1 MKKTTFILVSL
12 ILILVLAACGET
24 VNETGVRTEGVDTST
39 SDTPGITTED
49 AESSTSDTQAGASED
64 AAGDTSVI
72 AAYLNSDYENAL
84 SVPMQLVMGTFM
96 LEDTE
101 LTVDSAQAAQLL
113 PLWKAARSLG
123 SSDTAA
129 AEEVGAVYNQIQET
143 MTPEQIAA
151 IAAMQ
156 IGREDMFEVV
166 QKLGLAFGPGSGG
179 VDFTPEMQATA
190 QAARASGQGF
200 PGGFGGRPGG
210 GGGPGGGAGG
220 AGLSPEGRETAIAE
234 RGGTLGAGS
243 GVNPAYLEAVIL
255 LLEGK
260 TG

>member
-1 MKKTTFILVSL
+1 MKKMTFILVSL

-24 VNETGVRTEGVDTST
+24 VNETGVTTEGVDTSA
-39 SDTPGITTED
+39 SDTPAITTED
-49 AESSTSDTQAGASED
+49 AESSTSNAQAGASED
-64 AAGDTSVI
+64 AAGGTSDI
-72 AAYLNSDYENAL
+72 EASLNSDYENAL

-101 LTVDSAQAAQLL
+101 LTVDSDQAAQLL

-156 IGREDMFEVV
+156 IGREDMFGVV
-166 QKLGLAFGPGSGG
+166 QELGLSFGGG
-179 VDFTPEMQATA
+179 GGDFTPEMQATA

-200 PGGFGGRPGG
+200 PGGFGG
-210 GGGPGGGAGG
+210 GPGGGAGG
-220 AGLSPEGRETAIAE
+220 AGLSPEGQATAIAE
-234 RGGTLGAGS
+234 RGGTRGAGS

-255 LLEGK
+255 L
-260 TG
+260 

>member
-1 MKKTTFILVSL
+1 I
-12 ILILVLAACGET
+12 E
-24 VNETGVRTEGVDTST
+24 
-39 SDTPGITTED
+39 
-49 AESSTSDTQAGASED
+49 AS
-64 AAGDTSVI
+64 
-72 AAYLNSDYENAL
+72 LNSDYENAL

-143 MTPEQIAA
+143 MTPEPIAA

-156 IGREDMFEVV
+156 IGREDMFGVV
-166 QKLGLAFGPGSGG
+166 QELGLSFGGG
-179 VDFTPEMQATA
+179 GGDFTPEMQATA

-234 RGGTLGAGS
+234 RGGTRGAGP

>member
-1 MKKTTFILVSL
+1 MKKTTIILVSL

-24 VNETGVRTEGVDTST
+24 VNETGVTTEGVDTST
-39 SDTPGITTED
+39 SDTQGITAEEV
-49 AESSTSDTQAGASED
+49 ESSTSDTQVGTSED
-64 AAGDTSVI
+64 AAGDTAGT
-72 AAYLNSDYENAL
+72 AASLNSDYENAL
-84 SVPMQLVMGTFM
+84 SVPMQLVLGTLM
-96 LEDTE
+96 LEDTD
-101 LTVDSAQAAQLL
+101 LSVDSNQAAQLL

-156 IGREDMFEVV
+156 IKREAMFEVT

-179 VDFTPEMQATA
+179 EDLTPEQ
-190 QAARASGQGF
+190 QAARASGQEH
-200 PGGFGGRPGG
+200 PGGGF
-210 GGGPGGGAGG
+210 GGGPGGGGGQGGGAGGG
-220 AGLSPEGRETAIAE
+220 AGLSPEQRATAIAE

-243 GVNPAYLEAVIL
+243 GVNPAFLEAVISL
-255 LLEGK
+255 LGGR

>member
-1 MKKTTFILVSL
+1 MKKMTFILVSL

-24 VNETGVRTEGVDTST
+24 VNETGITTEGVDTST
-39 SDTPGITTED
+39 SDTPAITTED

-166 QKLGLAFGPGSGG
+166 QELGLSFGGG
-179 VDFTPEMQATA
+179 GGDFTPEMQATA

-200 PGGFGGRPGG
+200 PGGFG
-210 GGGPGGGAGG
+210 
-220 AGLSPEGRETAIAE
+220 
-234 RGGTLGAGS
+234 
-243 GVNPAYLEAVIL
+243 
-255 LLEGK
+255 
-260 TG
+260 

>member
-1 MKKTTFILVSL
+1 MKKMTFILVSL

-24 VNETGVRTEGVDTST
+24 VNETGVTTEGVDTSA
-39 SDTPGITTED
+39 SDTAAITTED
-49 AESSTSDTQAGASED
+49 AESSTSNAQAGASED
-64 AAGDTSVI
+64 AAGGTSDI
-72 AAYLNSDYENAL
+72 EASLNSDYENAL

-101 LTVDSAQAAQLL
+101 LTVDSDQAAQLL

-156 IGREDMFEVV
+156 IGREDMFGVV
-166 QKLGLAFGPGSGG
+166 QELGLSFGGG
-179 VDFTPEMQATA
+179 GGDFTPEMQATA

-234 RGGTLGAGS
+234 RGGTRGAGP

>member
-1 MKKTTFILVSL
+1 MKKRTIILVSL

-24 VNETGVRTEGVDTST
+24 VNETGVTTEGVDTST
-39 SDTPGITTED
+39 SDTPGITTEE
-49 AESSTSDTQAGASED
+49 AESSTSE
-64 AAGDTSVI
+64 
-72 AAYLNSDYENAL
+72 LKSDYENAL
-84 SVPMQLVMGTFM
+84 SVPMQLVLGTLM
-96 LEDTE
+96 LEDTD
-101 LTVDSAQAAQLL
+101 LSVDSNQAAQLL

-143 MTPEQIAA
+143 MTPEQIVA

-156 IGREDMFEVV
+156 IKREAMFEVT

-179 VDFTPEMQATA
+179 EELTPEQK
-190 QAARASGQGF
+190 AARASGQEH
-200 PGGFGGRPGG
+200 PGGFGGGPGG
-210 GGGPGGGAGG
+210 GGGQGGGAGG
-220 AGLSPEGRETAIAE
+220 AGLSPEQRATAIAE

-243 GVNPAYLEAVIL
+243 GVNPAFLEAVIL
-255 LLEGK
+255 LLGGR

>member
-1 MKKTTFILVSL
+1 MKKTTIILVSL

-24 VNETGVRTEGVDTST
+24 VNETGVTTEGVDTSA
-39 SDTPGITTED
+39 SDTAAITTED
-49 AESSTSDTQAGASED
+49 AESSTSNAQAGASED
-64 AAGDTSVI
+64 AAGGTSDI
-72 AAYLNSDYENAL
+72 EASLNSDYENAL

-101 LTVDSAQAAQLL
+101 LTVDSDQAAQLL

-156 IGREDMFEVV
+156 IGREDMFGVV
-166 QKLGLAFGPGSGG
+166 QELGLSFGGG
-179 VDFTPEMQATA
+179 GGDFTPEMQATA

-234 RGGTLGAGS
+234 RGGTRGAGP

>member
-1 MKKTTFILVSL
+1 MKKMTFILVSL

-24 VNETGVRTEGVDTST
+24 VNETGVTTEGVDTSA
-39 SDTPGITTED
+39 SDTAAITTED
-49 AESSTSDTQAGASED
+49 AESSISNAQAGASED
-64 AAGDTSVI
+64 AASGTSDI
-72 AAYLNSDYENAL
+72 EASLNSDYENAL

-101 LTVDSAQAAQLL
+101 LTVDSDQAAQLL

-156 IGREDMFEVV
+156 IGREDMFGVV
-166 QKLGLAFGPGSGG
+166 QELGLSFGGG
-179 VDFTPEMQATA
+179 GGDFTPEMQATA

-234 RGGTLGAGS
+234 RGGTRGAGP

>member
-1 MKKTTFILVSL
+1 MKKTTIILVSL

-24 VNETGVRTEGVDTST
+24 VNETGVTTEGVDTST

-64 AAGDTSVI
+64 AAGGTSDI
-72 AAYLNSDYENAL
+72 EASLNSDYENAL

-101 LTVDSAQAAQLL
+101 LTVDSDQAAQLL

-166 QKLGLAFGPGSGG
+166 QELGLSFGGG
-179 VDFTPEMQATA
+179 GGDFTPEMQATA

-234 RGGTLGAGS
+234 RGGTRGAGP

>member
-1 MKKTTFILVSL
+1 MKKMTFILVSL

-166 QKLGLAFGPGSGG
+166 QELGLSFGGG
-179 VDFTPEMQATA
+179 GGDFTPEMQATA

-234 RGGTLGAGS
+234 RGGTRGAGP

>member
-1 MKKTTFILVSL
+1 MKKMTFILVSL

-24 VNETGVRTEGVDTST
+24 VQETGITTEGVDTST
-39 SDTPGITTED
+39 SETPAITTEE
-49 AESSTSDTQAGASED
+49 AESSTSDTQAGTSED
-64 AAGDTSVI
+64 AAGDTSGI
-72 AAYLNSDYENAL
+72 ATSLNSDYENAIR
-84 SVPMQLVMGTFM
+84 VPMQLAVGTLL

-101 LTVDSAQAAQLL
+101 LVVDSDQAAQLL
-113 PLWKAARSLG
+113 PLWKAARSLS

-151 IAAMQ
+151 IAALQ
-156 IGREDMFEVV
+156 LRREDMFDLV
-166 QKLGLAFGPGSGG
+166 QELGLAFGPGSGG
-179 VDFTPEMQATA
+179 GDFTPEMRETA

-220 AGLSPEGRETAIAE
+220 AGLSPEARETAIAE
-234 RGGTLGAGS
+234 RGGTRGASS
-243 GVNPAYLEAVIL
+243 GVNPTFIEAIIT

-260 TG
+260 SG

>member
-1 MKKTTFILVSL
+1 MKKTIIILVSL

-24 VNETGVRTEGVDTST
+24 VNETGVGTEGVDTST
-39 SDTPGITTED
+39 SDT
-49 AESSTSDTQAGASED
+49 QAGTSED
-64 AAGDTSVI
+64 AAGDTSGT
-72 AAYLNSDYENAL
+72 ATSLNSDYENAL
-84 SVPMQLVMGTFM
+84 SVPMQLVLGTLM
-96 LEDTE
+96 LEDTD
-101 LTVDSAQAAQLL
+101 LSVDSNQAAQLL

-129 AEEVGAVYNQIQET
+129 AEEVGAVYNQIQAT

-156 IGREDMFEVV
+156 IKREAMFEVT

-179 VDFTPEMQATA
+179 EELTPEQK
-190 QAARASGQGF
+190 AARASGQEHPG
-200 PGGFGGRPGG
+200 GGFGGGSGG
-210 GGGPGGGAGG
+210 GGGQGGGAGG
-220 AGLSPEGRETAIAE
+220 AGLSPEQRATAIAE

-243 GVNPAYLEAVIL
+243 GVNPAFLEAVIL
-255 LLEGK
+255 LLEGI

>member
-1 MKKTTFILVSL
+1 MKKMTFILVSL

-39 SDTPGITTED
+39 SDTPAITTED

-101 LTVDSAQAAQLL
+101 LTVDSDQAAQLL

-129 AEEVGAVYNQIQET
+129 AEEVGAVYNQSQET

-166 QKLGLAFGPGSGG
+166 QELGLSFGGG
-179 VDFTPEMQATA
+179 GGDFTPEMQATA

-220 AGLSPEGRETAIAE
+220 AGLSPEGQATAIAE
-234 RGGTLGAGS
+234 RGGTRGAGS